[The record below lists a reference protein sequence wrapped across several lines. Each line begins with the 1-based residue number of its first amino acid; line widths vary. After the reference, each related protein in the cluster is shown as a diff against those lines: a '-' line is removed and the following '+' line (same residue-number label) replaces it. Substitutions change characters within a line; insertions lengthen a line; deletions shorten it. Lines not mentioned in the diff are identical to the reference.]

1 MFRLALRVTEADLG
15 GGGGDP
21 EDKKRGGR
29 GKWNVSEYWEIRPP
43 GVFSFDKWFPHEFSR
58 FGNFSILKTWCRK
71 KERRLL
77 VWINVQQSSLNSEKF
92 SVVKF

>member
-29 GKWNVSEYWEIRPP
+29 GK
-43 GVFSFDKWFPHEFSR
+43 
-58 FGNFSILKTWCRK
+58 
-71 KERRLL
+71 
-77 VWINVQQSSLNSEKF
+77 
-92 SVVKF
+92 